1 MKRLRNIATLLCSV
15 VVAVFYV
22 LPTPTVSAAESS
34 ALSIAPKKNYV
45 IEPGKSVD
53 DTLTIRNL
61 DVQDSLELR
70 LRVVDFT
77 YMNDSGT
84 PKLMLDPDAAQTT
97 WSLRSFL
104 TVPETVT
111 VAPRS
116 SASLKIN
123 VKIPAGHGAGS
134 YYSAIVYSTGAPESG
149 NGPSNVG
156 LSASGVTLVF
166 VNIPGD
172 VNEDLKLQ
180 NFGAYTVAN
189 GDKQAGYVGITTQE
203 PLRMA
208 YTLKN
213 NGNVTES
220 PAGTIII
227 KDLFG
232 HTYTISRVNPTGSL
246 ALIGQSR
253 TFTTCIKQKT
263 ADVELSGT
271 TTQATDC
278 VSPGLWPGPHTATIG
293 LLYGQNGNLTKEL
306 NGSTVFW
313 YLPIWF
319 IILCLVI
326 VALIGYGI
334 WRLKRKR
341 ASRSRRNQ
349 KAPRRGSR

>member
-1 MKRLRNIATLLCSV
+1 MNRLRNCATVLCAA
-15 VVAVFYV
+15 VVAVFYMV
-22 LPTPTVSAAESS
+22 PTPTVSAADSS

-61 DVQDSLELR
+61 DTQDSLELR
-70 LRVVDFT
+70 MRVVDFT

-84 PKLMLDPDAAQTT
+84 PKLLLDPDAAQTT

-111 VAPRS
+111 IAPRS
-116 SASLKIN
+116 SQSVKMN

-134 YYSAIVYSTGAPESG
+134 YYSAIVYSTGAPDG
-149 NGPSNVG
+149 GNVG

-172 VNEDLKLQ
+172 VNEDLKLL
-180 NFGAYTVAN
+180 NFGAYTAAR
-189 GDKQAGYVGITTQE
+189 GDKQAGYVGITMQE
-203 PLRMA
+203 PVRMG

-213 NGNVTES
+213 DGNVTES

-232 HTYTISRVNPTGSL
+232 HTYTISSVNPSGSL

-271 TTQATDC
+271 TLRPSTCGA
-278 VSPGLWPGPHTATIG
+278 WPS
-293 LLYGQNGNLTKEL
+293 LYPRNEL
-306 NGSTVFW
+306 S
-313 YLPIWF
+313 
-319 IILCLVI
+319 
-326 VALIGYGI
+326 
-334 WRLKRKR
+334 
-341 ASRSRRNQ
+341 
-349 KAPRRGSR
+349 